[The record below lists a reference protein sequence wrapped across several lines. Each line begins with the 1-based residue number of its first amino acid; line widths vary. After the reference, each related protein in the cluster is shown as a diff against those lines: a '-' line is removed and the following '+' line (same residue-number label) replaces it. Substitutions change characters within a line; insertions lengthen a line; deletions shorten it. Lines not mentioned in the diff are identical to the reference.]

1 MKPQMF
7 AAKIQV
13 GGCLELSHPDTEL
26 AAQQLLQGSVSGLW
40 LRAAGAWEY
49 CPPAALGGGFWA
61 DAPVVYLQ
69 ADICRQDL
77 LVEIEAAGI
86 HPLAAAA

>member
-1 MKPQMF
+1 
-7 AAKIQV
+7 V
-13 GGCLELSHPDTEL
+13 T
-26 AAQQLLQGSVSGLW
+26 GLW

-49 CPPAALGGGFWA
+49 CAPAALGGRFWA
-61 DAPVVYLQ
+61 DVRVVYLL

-77 LVEIEAAGI
+77 LVEIEAAGM

>member
-1 MKPQMF
+1 MNSPTRYRTP
-7 AAKIQV
+7 
-13 GGCLELSHPDTEL
+13 LEGT
-26 AAQQLLQGSVSGLW
+26 VNGLW
-40 LRAAGAWEY
+40 LRAAGARGY
-49 CPPAALGGGFWA
+49 CAPAALGGRFWA
-61 DAPVVYLQ
+61 DARVVYLQ

>member
-1 MKPQMF
+1 
-7 AAKIQV
+7 
-13 GGCLELSHPDTEL
+13 
-26 AAQQLLQGSVSGLW
+26 VSGLW

-49 CPPAALGGGFWA
+49 CAPALGGRFWA
-61 DAPVVYLQ
+61 DARVVYLQ
-69 ADICRQDL
+69 ADICRLDL

>member
-1 MKPQMF
+1 
-7 AAKIQV
+7 
-13 GGCLELSHPDTEL
+13 
-26 AAQQLLQGSVSGLW
+26 VSGLW

-49 CPPAALGGGFWA
+49 CAPALGGRFWA
-61 DAPVVYLQ
+61 DARVVYLQ